1 MASNSKVNRIV
12 GLSLAAAVAGTLT
25 LVPVAKA
32 DTTSPSSESTTSKSP
47 VVSTEGT
54 SSATPVASESS
65 STSASAPTSS
75 SAASAVKPVEGSP
88 EASPSKVAPTTK
100 EDTAQEWADI
110 LKGFASLIVSATA
123 AGSGTS
129 GVEYTSDDHTYS
141 AVASNPTN
149 GRLYA
154 VSDEGHLLRIHPQ
167 TGNLKDL
174 GKIPGVDTKE
184 ITSAAFTQDGTFVL
198 FDGENVYTKDLAND
212 ETGPKSKPKN
222 LDFVKKPVEGVRDLP
237 ELAWAPT
244 DNDAELV
251 ALAAKDGKA
260 TRYTLNVK
268 DAKATEAPAEVA
280 KGVDLADVAAFEY
293 AYLADDATFFADGE
307 GNAVRLEDGKI
318 VDVETDRTD
327 EDNYKAVAGLEAKPE
342 SAAGETPVAGSGQP
356 TTEAG
361 TPTVS
366 ATTTAEPT
374 PSTKAPSVGEQAP
387 EVLELD
393 VEVVTDDG
401 RPVQGVT
408 FVSKEGTVDGNTDET
423 GKGKVSLNVDD
434 ASRGKEA
441 YNLAVAE
448 SPEGWGTSV
457 AEVQRGAKS
466 VKFVLPKGENAS
478 AATTVGAAPKDTPSS
493 TTAATTTKTASQN
506 GDGLIEVDV
515 LVKTA
520 DDKLVEGAEFKS
532 EDGRVFGTTDAN
544 GRGKVTIDP
553 KKDNA
558 KLVQLTLKEAP
569 KGYKNADVVIRRGD
583 TEAELVL
590 PRDPKATPSSTL
602 SKPDQVLKVIDQV
615 RPMASSFLAPA
626 AALAGAGGL
635 AGAAGMG
642 GSKSTKSTKTT
653 FGGTKVT
660 SSSTTGRSTGRSTSV
675 TPSAKVVTRSGNSTN
690 VAKANTST
698 RATSSDKDKER
709 DGDLADTG
717 TPMRAIIALGVL
729 SVLIGGAYLAL
740 GRRRENQ

>member
-1 MASNSKVNRIV
+1 MAANSKVNRIA

-32 DTTSPSSESTTSKSP
+32 ETTSPSSESTTSKAP
-47 VVSTEGT
+47 VVSTEDT
-54 SSATPVASESS
+54 SSA
-65 STSASAPTSS
+65 APASS
-75 SAASAVKPVEGSP
+75 SAAAPVATSVKSVEGTP
-88 EASPSKVAPTTK
+88 KASTSNVAPTTK
-100 EDTAQEWADI
+100 ADKSEEWADI

-129 GVEYTSDDHTYS
+129 GVQYTSDNHTYS

-174 GKIPGVDTKE
+174 GEIPGVDAKE
-184 ITSAAFTQDGTFVL
+184 ITSAAFTQDGTLVL
-198 FDGENVYTKDLAND
+198 FDGETVYAKDLADD
-212 ETGPKSKPKN
+212 ETGPKSKPEN
-222 LDFVKKPVEGVRDLP
+222 LEFVKKPVEGVRDLP

-244 DNDAELV
+244 DNDGELV

-268 DAKATEAPAEVA
+268 DAKAAEAPAEVN
-280 KGVDLADVAAFEY
+280 KGVDLADVAAFKY

-307 GNAVRLEDGKI
+307 GNAVKLVDGKI
-318 VDVETDRTD
+318 VDVETDRTE

-342 SAAGETPVAGSGQP
+342 SAAGETPASGEPTTTAADASAGAGS
-356 TTEAG
+356 A
-361 TPTVS
+361 TVS

-374 PSTKAPSVGEQAP
+374 PSKKAPSVGQRDA
-387 EVLELD
+387 EVVELD

-401 RPVQGVT
+401 RAVEGVS
-408 FVSKEGTVDGNTDET
+408 FVSANGTVDGATDES
-423 GKGKVSLNVDD
+423 GKGKVSLKLDD
-434 ASRGKEA
+434 ASRGKDTF
-441 YNLAVAE
+441 NLAIDQA
-448 SPEGWGTSV
+448 PDGWGGSV

-466 VKFVLPKGENAS
+466 VKFVLPEGKDAS
-478 AATTVGAAPKDTPSS
+478 ATTTVAAPKGTTSS
-493 TTAATTTKTASQN
+493 TTTKTAAQ
-506 GDGLIEVDV
+506 GDDGLIEVDV

-590 PRDPKATPSSTL
+590 PRDPNATPSSTL
-602 SKPDQVLKVIDQV
+602 SKPDQVLKVLDQV
-615 RPMASSFLAPA
+615 RPVASSFLAPA

-635 AGAAGMG
+635 AGAAGAG
-642 GSKSTKSTKTT
+642 GSKSTKSTNTT

-675 TPSAKVVTRSGNSTN
+675 TPSAKVVTRNGNSTK

-698 RATSSDKDKER
+698 RATSSDEDTER

-717 TPMRAIIALGVL
+717 TPMRAIIAIGVL

>member
-1 MASNSKVNRIV
+1 MAANSKVNRIA

-32 DTTSPSSESTTSKSP
+32 ETTSPSSESTTSKAP
-47 VVSTEGT
+47 VVSTEDT
-54 SSATPVASESS
+54 SSA
-65 STSASAPTSS
+65 APASS
-75 SAASAVKPVEGSP
+75 SAAAPVATSVKSVEGTP
-88 EASPSKVAPTTK
+88 KASTSNVAPTTK
-100 EDTAQEWADI
+100 ADKSEEWADI

-129 GVEYTSDDHTYS
+129 GVQYTSDNHTYS

-174 GKIPGVDTKE
+174 GEIPGVDAKE
-184 ITSAAFTQDGTFVL
+184 ITSAAFTQDGTLVL
-198 FDGENVYTKDLAND
+198 FDGETVYAKDLADD
-212 ETGPKSKPKN
+212 ETGPKSKPEN
-222 LDFVKKPVEGVRDLP
+222 LEFVKKPVEGVRDLP

-244 DNDAELV
+244 DNDGELV

-268 DAKATEAPAEVA
+268 EAKAAEAPAEVN
-280 KGVDLADVAAFEY
+280 KGVSLDDVAAFKY

-307 GNAVRLEDGKI
+307 GNAVKLVDGKI
-318 VDVETDRTD
+318 VDVETDRTE

-342 SAAGETPVAGSGQP
+342 SAAGETPASGEPITSAADASAGAGS
-356 TTEAG
+356 A
-361 TPTVS
+361 TVS

-374 PSTKAPSVGEQAP
+374 PSKKAPSVGQRDA
-387 EVLELD
+387 EVVELD

-401 RPVQGVT
+401 RAVEGVS
-408 FVSKEGTVDGNTDET
+408 FVSADGTVDGATDES
-423 GKGKVSLNVDD
+423 GKGKVSLKLDD
-434 ASRGKEA
+434 ASRGKDTF
-441 YNLAVAE
+441 NLAIDQAPENWGVA
-448 SPEGWGTSV
+448 V

-466 VKFVLPKGENAS
+466 VKFVLPKGEDAS
-478 AATTVGAAPKDTPSS
+478 ATTTVAAPKDTTSS
-493 TTAATTTKTASQN
+493 TTTKTAAQ
-506 GDGLIEVDV
+506 GDDGLIEVDV

-590 PRDPKATPSSTL
+590 PRDPNATPSSTL
-602 SKPDQVLKVIDQV
+602 SKPDQVLKVLDQV
-615 RPMASSFLAPA
+615 RPVASSFLAPA

-635 AGAAGMG
+635 AGAAGAG
-642 GSKSTKSTKTT
+642 GSKSTKSTNTT

-675 TPSAKVVTRSGNSTN
+675 TPSAKVVTRNGNSTK

-698 RATSSDKDKER
+698 RATSSDKDTER

>member
-1 MASNSKVNRIV
+1 MAANSKVNRIA

-32 DTTSPSSESTTSKSP
+32 ETTSPSSESTTSKAT
-47 VVSTEGT
+47 VVSTEDT
-54 SSATPVASESS
+54 SSA
-65 STSASAPTSS
+65 APASS
-75 SAASAVKPVEGSP
+75 SAAAPVTTSVKSVEGTP
-88 EASPSKVAPTTK
+88 KASTSNVAPTTK
-100 EDTAQEWADI
+100 ADKSEEWADI

-129 GVEYTSDDHTYS
+129 GVQYTSDNHTYS

-174 GKIPGVDTKE
+174 GEIPGVDAKE
-184 ITSAAFTQDGTFVL
+184 ITSAAFTQDGTLVL
-198 FDGENVYTKDLAND
+198 FDGETVYAKDLADD
-212 ETGPKSKPKN
+212 ETGPKSKPEN
-222 LDFVKKPVEGVRDLP
+222 LEFVKKPVEGVRDLP

-244 DNDAELV
+244 DNDGELV
-251 ALAAKDGKA
+251 ALATKDGKA

-268 DAKATEAPAEVA
+268 DAKVAEAPAEVN

-307 GNAVRLEDGKI
+307 GNAVKLVDGKI
-318 VDVETDRTD
+318 VDVETDRTE
-327 EDNYKAVAGLEAKPE
+327 EDNYKAVAGLEAKPK
-342 SAAGETPVAGSGQP
+342 SAAGETPASGEP
-356 TTEAG
+356 TTTAADAPAG
-361 TPTVS
+361 ANSATVS
-366 ATTTAEPT
+366 PTTTAEPT
-374 PSTKAPSVGEQAP
+374 PSKKAPSVGQRDA
-387 EVLELD
+387 EVVELD
-393 VEVVTDDG
+393 VEVVTADG
-401 RPVQGVT
+401 GLVRDAS
-408 FVSKEGTVDGNTDET
+408 FVSADGTVDGATDES
-423 GKGKVSLNVDD
+423 GKGKVSLKLDE
-434 ASRGKEA
+434 ASRGKDTF
-441 YNLAVAE
+441 NLAIDQAPENWGVA
-448 SPEGWGTSV
+448 V

-466 VKFVLPKGENAS
+466 VKFVLPKGEDAS
-478 AATTVGAAPKDTPSS
+478 TATTVAAPKDTTSS
-493 TTAATTTKTASQN
+493 TTTKTAAQ
-506 GDGLIEVDV
+506 GDDGLIEVDV

-590 PRDPKATPSSTL
+590 PRDPNATPSSTL
-602 SKPDQVLKVIDQV
+602 SKPDQVLKVLDQV
-615 RPMASSFLAPA
+615 RPVASSFLAPA

-635 AGAAGMG
+635 AGAAGAG
-642 GSKSTKSTKTT
+642 GSKSTKSTNTT

-675 TPSAKVVTRSGNSTN
+675 TPSAKVVTRNGNSTK

-698 RATSSDKDKER
+698 RATSSDKDTER

>member
-1 MASNSKVNRIV
+1 MAANSKVNRIA
-12 GLSLAAAVAGTLT
+12 GLSLAAAVAGTMT

-32 DTTSPSSESTTSKSP
+32 ETTSPSSESTTSKAP
-47 VVSTEGT
+47 VVSTEDT
-54 SSATPVASESS
+54 SSA
-65 STSASAPTSS
+65 APASS
-75 SAASAVKPVEGSP
+75 SAAAPVTTSVKSVEGTP
-88 EASPSKVAPTTK
+88 KASTSNVAPTTK
-100 EDTAQEWADI
+100 ADKSEEWADI

-129 GVEYTSDDHTYS
+129 GVQYTSDNHTYS

-174 GKIPGVDTKE
+174 GEIPGVDAKE
-184 ITSAAFTQDGTFVL
+184 ITSAAFTQDGTLVL
-198 FDGENVYTKDLAND
+198 FDGETVYAKDLADD
-212 ETGPKSKPKN
+212 ETGPKSKPEN
-222 LDFVKKPVEGVRDLP
+222 LEFVKKPVEGVRDLP

-244 DNDAELV
+244 DNDGELV

-268 DAKATEAPAEVA
+268 DAKAAKAPAEVN

-293 AYLADDATFFADGE
+293 AYLADNATFFADGE
-307 GNAVRLEDGKI
+307 GNAVKLEDGKI
-318 VDVETDRTD
+318 VDVETDRTE
-327 EDNYKAVAGLEAKPE
+327 EDNYKAVAGLEAKPK
-342 SAAGETPVAGSGQP
+342 SAAGETPASGEP
-356 TTEAG
+356 TTTVADAPAG
-361 TPTVS
+361 ADSATVS
-366 ATTTAEPT
+366 PTTTAEPT
-374 PSTKAPSVGEQAP
+374 PSKKAPSVGQRDA
-387 EVLELD
+387 EVVELD

-401 RPVQGVT
+401 RAVEGVS
-408 FVSKEGTVDGNTDET
+408 FVSANGTVDGATDES
-423 GKGKVSLNVDD
+423 GKGKVSLKLDD
-434 ASRGKEA
+434 ASRGKDTF
-441 YNLAVAE
+441 NLAIDQAPENWGVA
-448 SPEGWGTSV
+448 V

-466 VKFVLPKGENAS
+466 VKFVLPKGEDAS
-478 AATTVGAAPKDTPSS
+478 ATTTVAAPKDTTSS
-493 TTAATTTKTASQN
+493 TTTKTAAQ
-506 GDGLIEVDV
+506 GDDGLIEVDV

-590 PRDPKATPSSTL
+590 PRDPNATPSSTL
-602 SKPDQVLKVIDQV
+602 SKPDQVLKVLDQV
-615 RPMASSFLAPA
+615 RPVASSFLAPA

-635 AGAAGMG
+635 AGAAGAG

-675 TPSAKVVTRSGNSTN
+675 TPSAKVVTRNGNSTK

-698 RATSSDKDKER
+698 RATSSDKDTER

>member
-1 MASNSKVNRIV
+1 MASNSKVSRIA
-12 GLSLAAAVAGTLT
+12 GLSLAAAVAGTMT

-32 DTTSPSSESTTSKSP
+32 ETTSPSSEATTSKAP
-47 VVSTEGT
+47 VVPTTDT
-54 SSATPVASESS
+54 SSA
-65 STSASAPTSS
+65 APATS
-75 SAASAVKPVEGSP
+75 SAASATSSTVAPATTSSESAAGTPK
-88 EASPSKVAPTTK
+88 ASTSKVAPTTK
-100 EDTAQEWADI
+100 ADTAQEWADI

-123 AGSGTS
+123 AGSGTA

-154 VSDEGHLLRIHPQ
+154 VSDKGNLLRIHPQ

-174 GKIPGVDTKE
+174 GEIPGFDAEE
-184 ITSAAFTQDGTFVL
+184 ITSAAFTKDGTLVL
-198 FDGENVYTKDLAND
+198 FDGETVYTKDLADD
-212 ETGPKSKPKN
+212 ETGPKSKPAN
-222 LDFVKKPVEGVRDLP
+222 LDFVKKPVGGVLDLP

-244 DNDAELV
+244 DNDAELI
-251 ALAAKDGKA
+251 ALATEDGKA

-268 DAKATEAPAEVA
+268 DAKATADEAPA
-280 KGVDLADVAAFEY
+280 KVDESVNLDDVAAFEY

-307 GNAVRLEDGKI
+307 GNAVKLEDGKI
-318 VDVETDRTD
+318 VAVETDRTE
-327 EDNYKAVAGLEAKPE
+327 EDNYKAVAGLETKPL
-342 SAAGETPVAGSGQP
+342 SAAGETPATEADAPTTTAVDAPAGAGSA
-356 TTEAG
+356 TV
-361 TPTVS
+361 TP
-366 ATTTAEPT
+366 TTTAEPT
-374 PSTKAPSVGEQAP
+374 PSKKAPSVGQRDA
-387 EVLELD
+387 EVIELD

-401 RPVQGVT
+401 RSVQGVE
-408 FVSKEGTVDGNTDET
+408 FVSTDGAVDGATDET
-423 GKGKVSLNVDD
+423 GKGKVTLKLDD
-434 ASRGKEA
+434 SSRGKDA
-441 YNLAVAE
+441 FNLAIAE
-448 SPEGWGTSV
+448 APEGWGGSV

-478 AATTVGAAPKDTPSS
+478 ATTTVAAPKDAPTS
-493 TTAATTTKTASQN
+493 TTTTKTTESKDN
-506 GDGLIEVDV
+506 FFEVEV

-532 EDGRVFGTTDAN
+532 EDGRVVGTTDAN
-544 GRGKVTIDP
+544 GRGRIGIDL
-553 KKDNA
+553 KNSRDNN
-558 KLVQLTLKEAP
+558 LIQLTLKEAP
-569 KGYKNADVVIRRGD
+569 KGYKNTEVLIRRD
-583 TEAELVL
+583 EDKAELVL
-590 PRDPKATPSSTL
+590 PRDPNATPSSTL

-635 AGAAGMG
+635 AGAAGLG
-642 GSKSTKSTKTT
+642 GAKSTKSTKTT

-660 SSSTTGRSTGRSTSV
+660 SSKTTGRSTGRSTSV
-675 TPSAKVVTRSGNSTN
+675 KPSAKVVTRSGNSTK
-690 VAKANTST
+690 VAKSTST
-698 RATSSDKDKER
+698 STTSSDKER

>member
-1 MASNSKVNRIV
+1 MAANSKVNRIA

-32 DTTSPSSESTTSKSP
+32 ETTSPSSESTTSKAP
-47 VVSTEGT
+47 VVSTEDT
-54 SSATPVASESS
+54 SSA
-65 STSASAPTSS
+65 APASS
-75 SAASAVKPVEGSP
+75 SAAAPVATSVKSVEGTP
-88 EASPSKVAPTTK
+88 KASTSNVAPTTK
-100 EDTAQEWADI
+100 ADKSEEWADI

-129 GVEYTSDDHTYS
+129 GVQYTSDNHTYS

-174 GKIPGVDTKE
+174 GEIPGVDAKE
-184 ITSAAFTQDGTFVL
+184 ITSAAFTQDGTLVL
-198 FDGENVYTKDLAND
+198 FDGETVYAKDLADD
-212 ETGPKSKPKN
+212 ETGPKSKPEN
-222 LDFVKKPVEGVRDLP
+222 LEFVKKPVEGVRDLP

-244 DNDAELV
+244 DNDGELV

-268 DAKATEAPAEVA
+268 DAKVAEAPAEVS

-307 GNAVRLEDGKI
+307 GNAVKLEDGKI

-342 SAAGETPVAGSGQP
+342 STAGETPASGEP
-356 TTEAG
+356 TTTAADAPAG
-361 TPTVS
+361 ADTATVTPTI
-366 ATTTAEPT
+366 TAEPT
-374 PSTKAPSVGEQAP
+374 PSKKAPSIGQRDA
-387 EVLELD
+387 EVVELD

-401 RPVQGVT
+401 RVLT
-408 FVSKEGTVDGNTDET
+408 NAKFVSEDGVVEGTTDED
-423 GKGKVSLNVDD
+423 GKGKVTLTLDD
-434 ASRGKEA
+434 ASRGKDTF
-441 YNLAVAE
+441 NLAIEDA
-448 SPEGWGTSV
+448 PEGWGTSV

-466 VKFVLPKGENAS
+466 VKFVLPEGKDAS
-478 AATTVGAAPKDTPSS
+478 TTTTVAAPKNTPSS
-493 TTAATTTKTASQN
+493 TTTKTAAQ
-506 GDGLIEVDV
+506 GDDGLIEVDV

-590 PRDPKATPSSTL
+590 PRDPNATPSSTL
-602 SKPDQVLKVIDQV
+602 SKPDQVLKVLDQV
-615 RPMASSFLAPA
+615 RPVASSFLAPA

-635 AGAAGMG
+635 AGAAGAG
-642 GSKSTKSTKTT
+642 GSKSTKSTNTT

-675 TPSAKVVTRSGNSTN
+675 TPSAKVVTRNGNSTK

-698 RATSSDKDKER
+698 RATSSDKDTER